1 MSDLHFDAN
10 GIFNGIVVALLLGGG
25 GWALGWAR
33 MRLGLM
39 NDRISLKILRA
50 ELNKVLGLQQNPGKV
65 AEFLLTQL
73 LCCFGILGI
82 GMAYAPMAFMDGG
95 AKVIGPILAILG
107 LGIYTCVVYAIGIII
122 RLKKG
127 AKYVQRQEAKV
138 AVLEERLERRNAVKQ
153 KVKD

>member
-1 MSDLHFDAN
+1 
-10 GIFNGIVVALLLGGG
+10 
-25 GWALGWAR
+25 
-33 MRLGLM
+33 
-39 NDRISLKILRA
+39 
-50 ELNKVLGLQQNPGKV
+50 
-65 AEFLLTQL
+65 
-73 LCCFGILGI
+73 
-82 GMAYAPMAFMDGG
+82 MAYAPMAFMDGG